1 MTGFRKENEVY
12 VQFNTI
18 VAHCCYIQTKTYFL
32 KENQDCTARNSIPC
46 LNLKQCVSAFTGA
59 EDSGNL
65 AETGKTKKQ
74 IEELQLQ
81 MASYLEDHVISN
93 LS

>member
-18 VAHCCYIQTKTYFL
+18 VAHCCYIQIKTYFL
-32 KENQDCTARNSIPC
+32 KENQDYTRNSIPF

-65 AETGKTKKQ
+65 AETGKIKKQ

-81 MASYLEDHVISN
+81 MASYLEDYVISN